1 MLYQLV
7 HALGLLVIGA
17 LLRGRPHSLSLVCAG
32 YAMMIGI
39 VLFSGSIYGLVL
51 GAPRWLG
58 PVTPLGGASFILA
71 WMLLAVSAW
80 RWPSQ

>member
-17 LLRGRPHSLSLVCAG
+17 LLQDRARGIALASAG
-32 YAMMIGI
+32 YAMMLGT
-39 VLFSGSIYGLVL
+39 VLFSGSIYALVL

-58 PVTPLGGASFILA
+58 PVTPLGGVSFILA
-71 WMLLAVSAW
+71 WVLLAVSAW
-80 RWPSQ
+80 RRPSQ